1 LSPYESH
8 LQRRECE
15 RAAKRRRK
23 TKEKGW
29 VSCCDVVKKWRIFGA
44 DRGVGINSRS
54 PREKRQFLA
63 DRGFLITG
71 GKRQSPYL

>member
-54 PREKRQFLA
+54 PRKKGSF
-63 DRGFLITG
+63 
-71 GKRQSPYL
+71 